1 MDRIPILKLG
11 DKLLV
16 TIQVDFHDR
25 VALALQE
32 DLTEKILSAGAKGV
46 LIDISALEMVDSFM
60 GRVLG
65 NIARASRLLDCET
78 VLVGMQPA
86 IAITITEL
94 GIALQGI
101 HTALN
106 AEGGMAL
113 LERLIKAKSNRGRT
127 ANGSKIAGRPPN
139 LRRG

>member
-1 MDRIPILKLG
+1 LERIPILKIG
-11 DKLLV
+11 QTLLV

-32 DLTEKILSAGAKGV
+32 DLTEKIVSTSAKGV

-65 NIARASRLLDCET
+65 NIAKISSLLDCNT

-94 GIALQGI
+94 GVSLKGI
-101 HTALN
+101 HTALT
-106 AEGGMAL
+106 AEDGMEL
-113 LERLIKAKSNRGRT
+113 LNR
-127 ANGSKIAGRPPN
+127 ANLNGSAKGKHERKIP
-139 LRRG
+139 RR

>member
-1 MDRIPILKLG
+1 MERIPILKLG
-11 DKLLV
+11 HTLLV

-32 DLTEKILSAGAKGV
+32 DLTEKIVAQRAKGV
-46 LIDISALEMVDSFM
+46 LVDISALEMVDSFM

-65 NIARASRLLDCET
+65 NIAKISRLLDCQT

-94 GIALQGI
+94 GISLKGI
-101 HTALN
+101 HTALT
-106 AEGGMAL
+106 AEDGMKML
-113 LERLIKAKSNRGRT
+113 DKLVLTQHKAKI
-127 ANGSKIAGRPPN
+127 ANASKV
-139 LRRG
+139 RRD

>member
-1 MDRIPILKLG
+1 MERIPILKLG
-11 DKLLV
+11 EILLV

-25 VALALQE
+25 SALALQE
-32 DLTEKILSAGAKGV
+32 DLTQKIVDYSSKGV

-65 NIARASRLLDCET
+65 NIAKTSRLLDCNT

-94 GIALQGI
+94 GITLKGI
-101 HTALN
+101 HTALT
-106 AEGGMAL
+106 AEDGIEL
-113 LERLIKAKSNRGRT
+113 LNTLIQNGNNGQSKVFGKRRLY
-127 ANGSKIAGRPPN
+127 
-139 LRRG
+139 L

>member
-1 MDRIPILKLG
+1 MERIPILKLG
-11 DKLLV
+11 EILLV

-25 VALALQE
+25 SALALQE
-32 DLTEKILSAGAKGV
+32 DLTQKIVDYSSKGV

-65 NIARASRLLDCET
+65 NIAKTSRLLDCNT

-94 GIALQGI
+94 GITLKGI

-106 AEGGMAL
+106 AEDGIEL
-113 LERLIKAKSNRGRT
+113 LNTLIQNGNNGQSKVFGKRRLY
-127 ANGSKIAGRPPN
+127 
-139 LRRG
+139 L

>member
-1 MDRIPILKLG
+1 MVDRIPILKIG
-11 DKLLV
+11 ETLLV
-16 TIQVDFHDR
+16 TIQVDFHDK

-32 DLTEKILSAGAKGV
+32 DLSEKIVSCSSKGV

-65 NIARASRLLDCET
+65 NIAKTSKLLDCHT

-94 GIALQGI
+94 GISLKGI

-106 AEGGMAL
+106 AEHGLVILNKMIRAGAEVG
-113 LERLIKAKSNRGRT
+113 ERNGRHIER
-127 ANGSKIAGRPPN
+127 K
-139 LRRG
+139 

>member
-1 MDRIPILKLG
+1 MERIPILKIG
-11 DKLLV
+11 EILLV

-25 VALALQE
+25 SALALQE
-32 DLTEKILSAGAKGV
+32 DLTQKIVDHSSKGV

-65 NIARASRLLDCET
+65 NIAKTSRLLDCNT

-94 GIALQGI
+94 GITLKGI
-101 HTALN
+101 HTALT
-106 AEGGMAL
+106 AEDGIEL
-113 LERLIKAKSNRGRT
+113 LNTLIQNGNNGHGKMFGRRRLY
-127 ANGSKIAGRPPN
+127 
-139 LRRG
+139 

>member
-1 MDRIPILKLG
+1 MERIPILKIG
-11 DKLLV
+11 HTLLV

-32 DLTEKILSAGAKGV
+32 DLTEKIVALSAKGV

-65 NIARASRLLDCET
+65 NIAKISRLLDCNT

-94 GIALQGI
+94 GISLKGI
-101 HTALN
+101 HTALT
-106 AEGGMAL
+106 AEDGMEL
-113 LERLIKAKSNRGRT
+113 LDRAIL
-127 ANGSKIAGRPPN
+127 NGSAKGKHERKIA
-139 LRRG
+139 RR

>member
-1 MDRIPILKLG
+1 VERIPILKLG
-11 DKLLV
+11 ETLLV

-32 DLTEKILSAGAKGV
+32 DLCEKIVNYSAKGV
-46 LIDISALEMVDSFM
+46 LVDISALEMVDSFM

-65 NIARASRLLDCET
+65 NIAKTSRLLDCNV

-94 GIALQGI
+94 GIQLTGI
-101 HTALN
+101 NTALT
-106 AEGGMAL
+106 AEDGML
-113 LERLIKAKSNRGRT
+113 LLQKLLKAKSGARTTHANKNGR
-127 ANGSKIAGRPPN
+127 R
-139 LRRG
+139 

>member
-1 MDRIPILKLG
+1 MERIPILKLG
-11 DKLLV
+11 ETLLV
-16 TIQVDFHDR
+16 TIQVDFHDK

-32 DLTEKILSAGAKGV
+32 DLTERIVQVSAKGV

-65 NIARASRLLDCET
+65 NIARTARLLDCHT

-94 GIALQGI
+94 GISLKGI
-101 HTALN
+101 HTALT
-106 AEGGMAL
+106 AEDGMQLLDKLLKSRTPSRKASHGSAL
-113 LERLIKAKSNRGRT
+113 A
-127 ANGSKIAGRPPN
+127 
-139 LRRG
+139 RR

>member
-1 MDRIPILKLG
+1 VERIPILKLG
-11 DKLLV
+11 EILLV

-32 DLTEKILSAGAKGV
+32 DLTDKIVNLNAKGV
-46 LIDISALEMVDSFM
+46 LIDISALDMVDSFM

-65 NIARASRLLDCET
+65 NIAKISKLLDCQT

-94 GIALQGI
+94 GISLKGI
-101 HTALN
+101 HTSLS
-106 AEGGMAL
+106 AEAGMAL
-113 LERLIKAKSNRGRT
+113 LEKLIRSRNSAKGI
-127 ANGSKIAGRPPN
+127 NGSKVARK
-139 LRRG
+139 

>member
-1 MDRIPILKLG
+1 MVDRIPILKIG
-11 DKLLV
+11 DTLLV

-25 VALALQE
+25 IALALQE
-32 DLTEKILSAGAKGV
+32 DLTDKIVETSSKGV

-65 NIARASRLLDCET
+65 NIAKTSRLLDCHT

-94 GIALQGI
+94 GISLQGI
-101 HTALN
+101 HTALT
-106 AEGGMAL
+106 AEDGMQL
-113 LERLIKAKSNRGRT
+113 LHDLINKKNQKVTHGR
-127 ANGSKIAGRPPN
+127 KIT
-139 LRRG
+139 RR

>member
-1 MDRIPILKLG
+1 VVERIPILKIG
-11 DKLLV
+11 DTLLV

-32 DLTEKILSAGAKGV
+32 DLTDKIVAKSSKGV

-65 NIARASRLLDCET
+65 NIAKTSRLLDCHT

-94 GIALQGI
+94 GISLQGI
-101 HTALN
+101 HTALT
-106 AEGGMAL
+106 AEDGMQL
-113 LERLIKAKSNRGRT
+113 LDDLINKKNVKVTHGR
-127 ANGSKIAGRPPN
+127 KIA
-139 LRRG
+139 RR

>member
-1 MDRIPILKLG
+1 MVDRIPILKIG
-11 DKLLV
+11 DTLLV

-25 VALALQE
+25 IALALQE
-32 DLTEKILSAGAKGV
+32 DLTDKIVETSSKGV

-65 NIARASRLLDCET
+65 NIAKTSRLLDCHT

-94 GIALQGI
+94 GISLQGI
-101 HTALN
+101 HTALT
-106 AEGGMAL
+106 AEDGMQL
-113 LERLIKAKSNRGRT
+113 LHDLINNKNQKVTHGR
-127 ANGSKIAGRPPN
+127 KIT
-139 LRRG
+139 RR

>member
-1 MDRIPILKLG
+1 MERIPILKLG
-11 DKLLV
+11 EILLV

-25 VALALQE
+25 SALALQE
-32 DLTEKILSAGAKGV
+32 DLTQKIVDYSSKGV

-65 NIARASRLLDCET
+65 NIAKTSRLLDCNT

-94 GIALQGI
+94 GITLKGI

-106 AEGGMAL
+106 AEDGIEL
-113 LERLIKAKSNRGRT
+113 LNTLIQNGNNGQSKVFGKRRLF
-127 ANGSKIAGRPPN
+127 
-139 LRRG
+139 L

>member
-1 MDRIPILKLG
+1 MVDRIPILKIG
-11 DKLLV
+11 SILLV
-16 TIQVDFHDR
+16 TIQIDFQDR

-32 DLTEKILSAGAKGV
+32 DLSEKIVSQSARGV

-65 NIARASRLLDCET
+65 NIAKISRLLDCNT

-94 GIALQGI
+94 GISLKGI
-101 HTALN
+101 HTALT
-106 AEGGMAL
+106 AEDGLEL
-113 LERLIKAKSNRGRT
+113 LERANL
-127 ANGSKIAGRPPN
+127 NGSAKGKHERKIP
-139 LRRG
+139 RR

>member
-1 MDRIPILKLG
+1 MERIPILKIG
-11 DKLLV
+11 HTLLV

-32 DLTEKILSAGAKGV
+32 DLTEKIVALGAKGV

-65 NIARASRLLDCET
+65 NIAKISSLLDCNT

-94 GIALQGI
+94 GISLKGI
-101 HTALN
+101 HTALT
-106 AEGGMAL
+106 AEDGMELLDRAAL
-113 LERLIKAKSNRGRT
+113 SGSAKGKHGRQV
-127 ANGSKIAGRPPN
+127 A
-139 LRRG
+139 RR

>member
-1 MDRIPILKLG
+1 MDRIPILKIG
-11 DKLLV
+11 EILLV

-25 VALALQE
+25 IALALIE
-32 DLTEKILSAGAKGV
+32 DLSTKIIDTGAKGV

-65 NIARASRLLDCET
+65 DIAKISSLLDAST

-94 GIALQGI
+94 GFSLKGIA
-101 HTALN
+101 TALN
-106 AEGGMAL
+106 AEDGIIL
-113 LERLIKAKSNRGRT
+113 LRELIATPQKRGL
-127 ANGSKIAGRPPN
+127 NGNPFKRS
-139 LRRG
+139 

>member
-1 MDRIPILKLG
+1 MVERIPILKFG
-11 DKLLV
+11 KMLLV

-25 VALALQE
+25 VALALEE
-32 DLTEKILSAGAKGV
+32 DLTEKIVAHGSKGV

-65 NIARASRLLDCET
+65 NIAKTSRLLDCHT

-94 GIALQGI
+94 GIALKGI
-101 HTALN
+101 HTALK
-106 AEGGMAL
+106 GMP
-113 LERLIKAKSNRGRT
+113 RS
-127 ANGSKIAGRPPN
+127 
-139 LRRG
+139 

>member
-1 MDRIPILKLG
+1 MVERIPILKIG
-11 DKLLV
+11 NILLV
-16 TIQVDFHDR
+16 TIQVDFQDR

-32 DLTEKILSAGAKGV
+32 DLTEKIVNYSTKGV

-65 NIARASRLLDCET
+65 NIAKTSRLLDCQT

-94 GIALQGI
+94 GVSLKGI
-101 HTALN
+101 HTALT
-106 AEGGMAL
+106 AEDG
-113 LERLIKAKSNRGRT
+113 LEKLKLMTNSPTYNNQVRYGHKVTRK
-127 ANGSKIAGRPPN
+127 
-139 LRRG
+139 

>member
-1 MDRIPILKLG
+1 MERIPILKLG
-11 DKLLV
+11 EILLV

-25 VALALQE
+25 SALALQE
-32 DLTEKILSAGAKGV
+32 DLTQKIVDYSSKGV

-65 NIARASRLLDCET
+65 NIAKTSRLLDCNT

-94 GIALQGI
+94 GITLKGI
-101 HTALN
+101 HTALT
-106 AEGGMAL
+106 AEDGIEL
-113 LERLIKAKSNRGRT
+113 LNTLIQNGNNGQSKVFGKRRLF
-127 ANGSKIAGRPPN
+127 
-139 LRRG
+139 L

>member
-1 MDRIPILKLG
+1 MERIPILKIG
-11 DKLLV
+11 DILLV

-25 VALALQE
+25 IALALQE
-32 DLTEKILSAGAKGV
+32 DLTEKIVNMSAKGV

-65 NIARASRLLDCET
+65 NIAKTSRLLDCYA

-94 GIALQGI
+94 GVTLTGI
-101 HTALN
+101 HTALT
-106 AEGGMAL
+106 AEDGINL
-113 LERLIKAKSNRGRT
+113 LNNMIKSKSNGKVHAQRQVKKWR
-127 ANGSKIAGRPPN
+127 
-139 LRRG
+139 

>member
-1 MDRIPILKLG
+1 MVERIPILKIG
-11 DKLLV
+11 EILLV

-32 DLTEKILSAGAKGV
+32 DLTEKIVSASAKGV

-65 NIARASRLLDCET
+65 NIAKTAKLLDSYV

-94 GIALQGI
+94 GISLKGI
-101 HTALN
+101 QTALTAEDGMELLKKLVNKSTSN
-106 AEGGMAL
+106 A
-113 LERLIKAKSNRGRT
+113 KGR
-127 ANGSKIAGRPPN
+127 NGR
-139 LRRG
+139 

>member
-1 MDRIPILKLG
+1 MERIPILKIG
-11 DKLLV
+11 DILLV

-25 VALALQE
+25 IALALQE
-32 DLTEKILSAGAKGV
+32 DLTEKIVNMSAKGV

-65 NIARASRLLDCET
+65 NIAKTSRLLDCYA

-94 GIALQGI
+94 GVTFTGI
-101 HTALN
+101 HTALT
-106 AEGGMAL
+106 AEAGIDL
-113 LERLIKAKSNRGRT
+113 LNNMIKSKSNGKVHAQRQVKKWR
-127 ANGSKIAGRPPN
+127 
-139 LRRG
+139 